1 MADEEKKGLIAEFQE
16 FINKGNVMDMA
27 VGIIIGGAFTA
38 IVTALTTN
46 IINPLI
52 TFITGGGTDMT
63 GALVV
68 PGTDIDFGA
77 FISAC
82 INFLIIALVVFFLV
96 KGVNG
101 ARDAATK
108 LAKKKKEEEEAAEEP
123 VPTCPFCLEEVKEGA
138 TRCPHCAGAFDA
150 PAKAE

>member
-1 MADEEKKGLIAEFQE
+1 MADGEKKGLVAEFQE

-38 IVTALTTN
+38 IVTSLVTN
-46 IINPLI
+46 IINPFI

-96 KGVNG
+96 KAVNS
-101 ARDAATK
+101 AKDTAAK
-108 LAKKKKEEEEAAEEP
+108 LSKKKAEEEEAENP
-123 VPTCPFCLEEVKEGA
+123 TPTCPFCLEEVKEGA